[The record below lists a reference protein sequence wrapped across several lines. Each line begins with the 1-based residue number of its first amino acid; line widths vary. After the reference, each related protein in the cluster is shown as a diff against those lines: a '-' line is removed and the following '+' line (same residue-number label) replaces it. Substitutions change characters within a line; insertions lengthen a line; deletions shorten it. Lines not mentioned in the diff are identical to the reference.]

1 MYQEVANKEFILGY
15 MHIDNLYKNQEIL
28 MLKECYAMEKI
39 HGSSAH
45 ISFGQDYNSNGDK
58 LEPRV
63 NLFCGGCK
71 KELFNALWDI
81 EDLKKKFLETG
92 LEEVTIY
99 GEGFGGKMQGMS
111 ATYGKELRF
120 VAFDVKIGHC
130 WLDVPKAEEF
140 CKSMGIDFVAYEKV
154 STDLEDLDKERDRF
168 SRQAKRNGIEEDKIS
183 EGVVLRPLIELK
195 KNNGARL
202 MAKHKRDEFMETK
215 TSRKVQDPIKMKIL
229 SDAKAVADE
238 WVTIMRLNHVLDKIE
253 NPSMQSFGCVI
264 KAMHEDI
271 KREGDKEIVWSKP
284 VERAIGQLTGKM
296 LKQYFQNKLKKG

>member
-1 MYQEVANKEFILGY
+1 MGY

-45 ISFGQDYNSNGDK
+45 VGWRLDK
-58 LEPRV
+58 LHGNSLMDGTV

-140 CKSMGIDFVAYEKV
+140 CESIGIEFVAYEKV
-154 STDLEDLDKERDRF
+154 STNLEDLDKERDKF
-168 SRQAKRNGIEEDKIS
+168 SRQAKRNGIEEDKIA

-238 WVTIMRLNHVLDKIE
+238 WVTIMRLSHVLDKIE

-296 LKQYFQNKLKKG
+296 LKQHFQNKLKKGK